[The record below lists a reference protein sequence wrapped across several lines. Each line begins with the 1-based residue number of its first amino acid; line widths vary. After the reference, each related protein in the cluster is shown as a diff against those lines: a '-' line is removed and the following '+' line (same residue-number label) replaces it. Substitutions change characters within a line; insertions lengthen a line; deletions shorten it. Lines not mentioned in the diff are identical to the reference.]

1 MPVLLVSGGSQG
13 AASINRAVLG
23 ARERLLARGI
33 SVLHVLGPRNMG
45 EETVRVVDPASGAV
59 YAPIAYVE
67 QMEQAYAV
75 ADLMLG
81 RCGAGTVMETAA
93 VGLPAVFV
101 PYPHGNGEQARNAA
115 LVVEAG
121 RRPAAGR
128 RGLHGGLGGDRDPD
142 LDLRPGAAAGNDRGA
157 GRRCPDRCRGRAGR
171 PDPGGDRRMGL
182 ISPVALPTPAELG
195 PVHFIAIGGSGMNG
209 IAAML
214 LDSGVPVSGSDRQDS
229 KYLRALEAA
238 GARVYVGHRAEQLDQ
253 AETVVASSAIRE
265 DNPELAEARRRGLRV
280 LHRSAA
286 LGSLMLGRRGIAVAG
301 THGKT
306 TTTAMIAHILTGC
319 GYDPSFVI
327 GGALTGSATGGHLGS
342 GEVMVVEADE
352 SDGSFLQYPAE
363 VAVVTNVDPD
373 HLSNWGTAEN
383 YADGFL
389 AFATG
394 EKVRLVVI
402 SADDPG
408 AVALTDRLR
417 RNQQAAARERTS
429 RSSPSASRRRPM
441 CGSPTRPWPAPG
453 SSFELQR
460 DGRGG
465 PVELAVPGHY
475 NMLNAAAAYAVTTWL
490 GADEEQVRRELSAYR
505 GTYRRFQLVGTVDGV
520 RVYDDYAHHPT
531 EVRNT
536 LVAARTAAGDGRV
549 VVCFQP
555 HLYTRTRDFWPQL
568 AAALEL
574 ADQAVVM
581 DVCGDREDPLPGID
595 GAMVAE
601 AVRPGTA
608 EVTYQPVWD
617 EAAPDRRRHR
627 PAG

>member
-1 MPVLLVSGGSQG
+1 
-13 AASINRAVLG
+13 
-23 ARERLLARGI
+23 
-33 SVLHVLGPRNMG
+33 
-45 EETVRVVDPASGAV
+45 
-59 YAPIAYVE
+59 
-67 QMEQAYAV
+67 
-75 ADLMLG
+75 
-81 RCGAGTVMETAA
+81 
-93 VGLPAVFV
+93 
-101 PYPHGNGEQARNAA
+101 
-115 LVVEAG
+115 
-121 RRPAAGR
+121 
-128 RGLHGGLGGDRDPD
+128 
-142 LDLRPGAAAGNDRGA
+142 
-157 GRRCPDRCRGRAGR
+157 
-171 PDPGGDRRMGL
+171 MGL
-182 ISPVALPTPAELG
+182 ISPVTLPTPAELG

-253 AETVVASSAIRE
+253 AQTVVASSAIRE

-306 TTTAMIAHILTGC
+306 TTTAMIAHVLTGC

-383 YADGFL
+383 YSDGFL
-389 AFATG
+389 SFATG
-394 EKVRLVVI
+394 DQVRLLVI
-402 SADDPG
+402 SADDRG
-408 AVALTDRLR
+408 AMALTDRVR
-417 RNQQAAARERTS
+417 AYQQGGATPLEPPAARAVTPGSAPSVVQQGGATAREIITFGE
-429 RSSPSASRRRPM
+429 SPQA
-441 CGSPTRPWPAPG
+441 GVQILSPTLAGSG
-453 SSFELQR
+453 SSFELR
-460 DGRGG
+460 RGDRGG
-465 PVELAVPGHY
+465 RVDLAVPGHY
-475 NMLNAAAAYAVTTWL
+475 NVLNAAAAYAVTTWL
-490 GADEEQVRRELSAYR
+490 GADEGEVRRQLSAYR

-520 RVYDDYAHHPT
+520 RVFDDYAHHPT

-568 AAALEL
+568 ATALEQ

-595 GAMVAE
+595 GSMVAR

-617 EAAPDRRRHR
+617 DAAPTVAAIAR
-627 PAG
+627 PGDLVITVGCGDVTKVAPLIVDELRLRSKEGR